1 MRLLPRVR
9 AGQIV
14 VVFAALGAAPP
25 VYFTLGG
32 GQGAFAAGLIVV
44 AGFAV
49 AFPGGSEPEGDESSS
64 SGLTLH
70 PWRRLREREAEL
82 TTIKSKVRQLEGT
95 LLELVDDIDGH
106 HPPRGSA

>member
-1 MRLLPRVR
+1 M
-9 AGQIV
+9 

-32 GQGAFAAGLIVV
+32 GQGAFAAGLVVV

-49 AFPGGSEPEGDESSS
+49 AFPGAADASTSGEPGSAGP
-64 SGLTLH
+64 TLR

-82 TTIKSKVRQLEGT
+82 TTIKSRVRQLEGT
-95 LLELVDDIDGH
+95 LLELVDDLDGQRS
-106 HPPRGSA
+106 PTRGANQG